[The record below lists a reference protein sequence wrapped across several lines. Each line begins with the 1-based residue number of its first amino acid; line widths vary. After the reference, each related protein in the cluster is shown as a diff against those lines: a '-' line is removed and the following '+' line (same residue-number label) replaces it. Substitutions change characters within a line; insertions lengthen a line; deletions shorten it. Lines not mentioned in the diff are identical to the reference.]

1 MTKDFVLDLIRQG
14 EGQTIEFKEKMPK
27 IPFSQLTKSLQTN
40 QIKLAYLF
48 GSEARGNA
56 YQESDVDIAVLFY
69 KNVKKEDYLLKEGK
83 LIEIFSALFPDKEIN
98 IVNLDIASPL
108 LKQSVVLEGKPLY
121 IKNKLDQIFF
131 QIQTLREYEEY
142 NYLSC
147 IYNQALDL
155 KIKTL

>member
-1 MTKDFVLDLIRQG
+1 MEYQNKLSTTQ
-14 EGQTIEFKEKMPK
+14 
-27 IPFSQLTKSLQTN
+27 KSLQVN
-40 QIKLAYLF
+40 QVKLAYLF
-48 GSEARGNA
+48 GSEARGDA
-56 YQESDVDIAVLFY
+56 HQESDVDIAVMFD
-69 KNVKKEDYLLKEGK
+69 KKVKKEDYLLKEGK
-83 LIEIFSALFPDKEIN
+83 LIEMFSALFPDKEIN

-121 IKNKLDQIFF
+121 VKNRLDQFFF

-142 NYLSC
+142 NHLSC